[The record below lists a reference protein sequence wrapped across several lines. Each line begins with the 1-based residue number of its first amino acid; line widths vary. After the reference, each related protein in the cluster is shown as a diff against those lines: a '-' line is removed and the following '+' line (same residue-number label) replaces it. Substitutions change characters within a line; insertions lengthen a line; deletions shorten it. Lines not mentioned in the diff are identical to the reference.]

1 MDSLTALSSLTSGLS
16 AFGDAASLYGQA
28 NALDLNAGIL
38 DIKGKSEISAA
49 EYTARRQ
56 REQGDQFMGRI
67 IASYSKAGVKFTG
80 SPALVWAES
89 ERNIRMD
96 ILTTQL
102 NAANKANAIGF
113 EALNQR
119 IAAGQARTNA
129 IRTIGQGILNM
140 GTNFAMAGGGGKT
153 GGTNIGAGTTSNGVK
168 VPGRY
173 VY

>member
-1 MDSLTALSSLTSGLS
+1 MDTLTGLSALTSGLS
-16 AFGDAASLYGQA
+16 AFGDGMQYFGQA
-28 NALDLNAGIL
+28 DALDNNAENL
-38 DIKGKSEISAA
+38 DIQAQSVISSAA
-49 EYTARRQ
+49 YVARRQ
-56 REQGDQFMGRI
+56 REQGDQFMGRM

-96 ILTTQL
+96 ILSTQL
-102 NAANKANAIGF
+102 NAATKANAIGF

-129 IRTIGQGILNM
+129 VRTIGQGILNM
-140 GTNFAMAGGGGKT
+140 GTNLAMAGGGGKT
-153 GGTNIGAGTTSNGVK
+153 GGTNIGAGTTSQGIK
-168 VPGRY
+168 VPSRM